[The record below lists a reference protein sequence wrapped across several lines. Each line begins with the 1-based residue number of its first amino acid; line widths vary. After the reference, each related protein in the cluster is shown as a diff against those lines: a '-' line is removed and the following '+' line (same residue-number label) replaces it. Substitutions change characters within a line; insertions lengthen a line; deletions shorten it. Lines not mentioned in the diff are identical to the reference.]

1 MLSKFTNSLR
11 VYGGIFAI
19 GHAVLFISLYPTIS
33 LILFVFLIPCA
44 YIGIIL
50 GIIQEVHKA
59 SGFSDRSM
67 FLYDNT
73 FLAPNM
79 GIFIVDSPLDIDYDI
94 GIH

>member
-1 MLSKFTNSLR
+1 MISKFTDSLR
-11 VYGGIFAI
+11 MYGGVFAM
-19 GHAVLFISLYPTIS
+19 GHILLFITLYPAIS
-33 LILFVFLIPCA
+33 LILFIFLIPSA
-44 YIGIIL
+44 YIGIVL
-50 GIIQEVHKA
+50 ALVHDVHKA

-73 FLAPNM
+73 FLAPNI

>member
-1 MLSKFTNSLR
+1 M
-11 VYGGIFAI
+11 
-19 GHAVLFISLYPTIS
+19 GHILLFSALYPTASIIIFV
-33 LILFVFLIPCA
+33 LVIPFVYTGILLYMIH
-44 YIGIIL
+44 
-50 GIIQEVHKA
+50 EVHKA

-79 GIFIVDSPLDIDYDI
+79 GIFVVDSPLDIDYDL

>member
-1 MLSKFTNSLR
+1 M
-11 VYGGIFAI
+11 YGVAI
-19 GHAVLFISLYPTIS
+19 AMGHVLLFITLYPTIS
-33 LILFVFLIPCA
+33 LILFVFFIPCA
-44 YIGIIL
+44 YIGAVLALIH
-50 GIIQEVHKA
+50 EVHKA

-67 FLYDNT
+67 FIYDNT

>member
-1 MLSKFTNSLR
+1 MKFSTSL
-11 VYGGIFAI
+11 FCLAI
-19 GHAVLFISLYPTIS
+19 I
-33 LILFVFLIPCA
+33 ILFVFFIPCA
-44 YIGIIL
+44 YIGAVLALIHD
-50 GIIQEVHKA
+50 VHKA

>member
-1 MLSKFTNSLR
+1 M
-11 VYGGIFAI
+11 YGVAI
-19 GHAVLFISLYPTIS
+19 AMGHVLLFITLYPTIS
-33 LILFVFLIPCA
+33 LILFVFFIPCA
-44 YIGIIL
+44 YIGAVLALIHD
-50 GIIQEVHKA
+50 VHKA

>member
-1 MLSKFTNSLR
+1 MISKYTNSLR
-11 VYGGIFAI
+11 VYGGILI
-19 GHAVLFISLYPTIS
+19 MGHIVLFITLYPTIS
-33 LILFVFLIPCA
+33 LILFVFFIPCA
-44 YIGIIL
+44 YIGMVLALIH
-50 GIIQEVHKA
+50 EVHKA

>member
-1 MLSKFTNSLR
+1 VISKFTNSLR
-11 VYGGIFAI
+11 VYGGAI
-19 GHAVLFISLYPTIS
+19 VMGHMLLFITLYPTIS

-44 YIGIIL
+44 YITIIL
-50 GIIQEVHKA
+50 ALIHEVHKA

-73 FLAPNM
+73 FLAPNL
-79 GIFIVDSPLDIDYDI
+79 GIFVVDSPLDIDYDI